1 MRTVSLAKEL
11 RVVAVAASILV
22 ALSTG
27 AMPEAPTRVKYTTT
41 KGDVTFDHAAHVA
54 RRETCRACHTDP
66 GPVRKIE
73 LEHKK
78 AHVLCVGCHLSRK
91 AGPKACS
98 QCHDDG

>member
-1 MRTVSLAKEL
+1 ML
-11 RVVAVAASILV
+11 AVAASILV
-22 ALSTG
+22 ALSTS
-27 AMPEAPTRVKYTTT
+27 AMPDAPTRVKYTTE

-54 RRETCRACHTDP
+54 RRETCKSCHTDP

-73 LEHKK
+73 LGNKK
-78 AHVLCVGCHLSRK
+78 AHVLCVGCHLARK